1 VIQVRK
7 GKTICFPIVAKFFKK
22 KTKKNYFT
30 EQTHFFPKMSFSAFF
45 SLENHTGIT
54 FCETRAPIVDSN

>member
-7 GKTICFPIVAKFFKK
+7 ANKNCSYIVAKFFKK
-22 KTKKNYFT
+22 KQKTKIFT
-30 EQTHFFPKMSFSAFF
+30 EQNHFFPKTSVLAFF
-45 SLENHTGIT
+45 SLEKHMGIT